1 MRRILQAVAATI
13 AIAST
18 VQAQSLTYD
27 AVARPAALYEV
38 FVRDF
43 SPDGNFKGVMD
54 GLDKIQGTGAD
65 VVWLMPIYPIG
76 KVNRKG
82 TLGSPYSVADYRGI
96 NPAFG
101 NAGDLRRLVNAA
113 HARKMKVI
121 LDFVPNH
128 TAFDH
133 SWITEHPDR
142 YTHDAQG
149 NISVAV
155 DNNGKLTDWTDVAD
169 LNYDNAETRRAVIAD
184 MRYWIDN
191 FNIDGFRVDVA
202 GFIPDSF
209 WREAVPQLR
218 KGKAVFL
225 LAEWDAPNLHAL
237 GYDLTYDW
245 NDYHA
250 LIDVWKGKSAA
261 DFARGA
267 LKDAN
272 GLPNSG
278 MRMRFTTNHDETAW
292 NSPAITL
299 WGGPGGARAAFV
311 ATAML
316 PGVPLLYNGQEVE
329 SPQKLPLFERDP
341 VNWNQ
346 PKAEEARRFYRR
358 VIEISRSFAKAP
370 MTVVSTS
377 AQDDVI
383 AYRRGGALVLVNVR
397 ARPLNFTVRGARA
410 AGMRDLLSGKSQ
422 KTESIKLPAYG
433 ALVLSAQ

>member
-1 MRRILQAVAATI
+1 MKPTLR
-13 AIAST
+13 AIALTGLIFSSAS
-18 VQAQSLTYD
+18 AQNVNRD
-27 AVARPAALYEV
+27 ATWRPAALYEV

-43 SPDGNFKGVMD
+43 SPAGNFRGVTA
-54 GLDKIQGTGAD
+54 GLDRIQATGAD

-96 NPAFG
+96 NPDFG
-101 NAGDLRRLVNAA
+101 NAADLRQLVSAV
-113 HARKMKVI
+113 HARKMKII

-133 SWITEHPDR
+133 SWITQHPDR
-142 YTHDAQG
+142 YTHDKSG
-149 NISVAV
+149 RISVAI
-155 DNNGKLTDWTDVAD
+155 DNDGKLTDWTDVAD
-169 LNYDNAETRRAVIAD
+169 LNYDNPETRRAIIDD

-191 FNIDGFRVDVA
+191 FKIDGFRVDVA

-209 WREAVPQLR
+209 WSQAVPELR
-218 KGKAVFL
+218 RGKRLYL
-225 LAEWDAPNLHAL
+225 LAEWDAPKLHAL

-261 DFARGA
+261 GFAPAA
-267 LKDAN
+267 LKDAQ
-272 GLPNSG
+272 GLPNHG

-299 WGGPGGARAAFV
+299 WNGSRGARAAFV

-329 SPQKLPLFERDP
+329 SPQRLPLFEKDP
-341 VNWNQ
+341 VNWKQ
-346 PKAEEARRFYRR
+346 PDADNARKFYRR
-358 VIEISRSFAKAP
+358 VIEISQRFASAP
-370 MTVVSTS
+370 ATVVSNS
-377 AQDDVI
+377 ASDDVI
-383 AYRRGGALVLVNVR
+383 SYRRGDALVLVNTRPR
-397 ARPLNFTVRGARA
+397 AVTVSVDGMRP
-410 AGMRDLLSGKSQ
+410 AGMRDLLTGKRQAGS
-422 KTESIKLPAYG
+422 KIALPGYA
-433 ALVLSAQ
+433 ALVLSH